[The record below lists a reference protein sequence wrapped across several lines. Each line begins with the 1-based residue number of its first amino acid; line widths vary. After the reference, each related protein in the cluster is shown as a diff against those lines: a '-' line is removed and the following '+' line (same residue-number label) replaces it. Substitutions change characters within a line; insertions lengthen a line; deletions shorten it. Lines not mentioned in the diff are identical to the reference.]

1 MARKFQTTMLPK
13 DKTCGDC
20 DRYEKCF
27 LYGLKLNNC
36 VCYFMPSKYTPKGVT
51 TDAKSES

>member
-51 TDAKSES
+51 TDAKS